1 MVSNLRIIWKQINPS
16 WAAATAAAHAHYNE
30 YCEPVPIPGAV
41 QLTEIVAA
49 MDGWLAP
56 HSIIT
61 NGAGN
66 YASYAHRYY
75 RYKAP
80 QTQLA
85 PTRYVIMRAYQW

>member
-1 MVSNLRIIWKQINPS
+1 MY
-16 WAAATAAAHAHYNE
+16 AHYNE

-85 PTRYVIMRAYQW
+85 PTSGSMGYGCVRI